1 MFDKGGVMDN
11 TVEFK
16 LEGKYALFT
25 DPVTKIGGEK
35 STYHIPTY
43 QAIKGITES
52 VYWKP
57 TFSWVIDKVRIM
69 KKIRT
74 ESKNVKP
81 LQMDGQY
88 GANRH
93 DLAIYTYLRDVEYR
107 VQAHFE
113 WNMNRPDLAGDR
125 NEDKHYQIAIRMIE
139 KGGRRDIF
147 LGSRECQ
154 GYIEPCRFGGKPG
167 FYDGEAELSYGLMFH
182 SFEYPSESGVK
193 KLSAR
198 FWQAKTAG
206 GILIFPR
213 PESCPYKRE
222 IRPMNM
228 ETVAVN
234 TEEEID

>member
-1 MFDKGGVMDN
+1 MN
-11 TVEFK
+11 AIVEFK

-52 VYWKP
+52 IYWKP
-57 TFSWVIDKVRIM
+57 TFYWVIHKVRIM
-69 KKIRT
+69 KKIHT

-81 LQMDGQY
+81 LKMDGQY
-88 GANRH
+88 GTNRH

-113 WNMNRPDLAGDR
+113 WNINRPDLAGDR
-125 NEDKHYQIAIRMIE
+125 NEGKHYERTINMIK

-147 LGSRECQ
+147 FGSRECQ
-154 GYIEPCRFGGKPG
+154 GYVEPCRFDEGTGY
-167 FYDGEAELSYGLMFH
+167 YDGEDELSYGLMFH
-182 SFEYPSESGVK
+182 SFEYPSESCIE

-198 FWQAKTAG
+198 FWQAKITG
-206 GILIFPR
+206 GVLIFPR

-222 IRPMNM
+222 VRPMKM
-228 ETVAVN
+228 EKVAVN

>member
-1 MFDKGGVMDN
+1 MDN
-11 TVEFK
+11 IVEFK

-35 STYHIPTY
+35 STYHFPTY

-57 TFSWVIDKVRIM
+57 TISWVIDKIRVM
-69 KKIRT
+69 KKIQT

-88 GANRH
+88 GTNRH
-93 DLAIYTYLRDVEYR
+93 DLSIYTYLRDVEYR

-125 NEDKHYQIAIRMIE
+125 NEDKHYQIALRMIE

-154 GYIEPCRFGGKPG
+154 GYVGPCRFSSETG

-182 SFEYPSESGVK
+182 SFEYPSESGVE
-193 KLSAR
+193 KLYAR
-198 FWQAKTAG
+198 FWQAKITG
-206 GILIFPR
+206 GILSFPR
-213 PESCPYKRE
+213 PEACPHKRE
-222 IRPMNM
+222 IRPMSM

>member
-1 MFDKGGVMDN
+1 MDN
-11 TVEFK
+11 IVEFK

-35 STYHIPTY
+35 SSYHIPTY

-81 LQMDGQY
+81 LQMNGQY
-88 GANRH
+88 GTNRH
-93 DLAIYTYLRDVEYR
+93 DLSIYTYLRDVEYR

-113 WNMNRPDLAGDR
+113 WNMNRPDLAEDR
-125 NEDKHYQIAIRMIE
+125 NADKHYQIALRMIE

-154 GYIEPCRFGGKPG
+154 GYVEPCRFSGEAG
-167 FYDGEAELSYGLMFH
+167 FYDGEDELSYGLMFH
-182 SFEYPSESGVK
+182 SFEYPSESGVE
-193 KLSAR
+193 KLYAR
-198 FWQAKTAG
+198 FWQAGIRAG
-206 GILIFPR
+206 VLIFPR
-213 PESCPYKRE
+213 AEACPHKRE
-222 IRPMNM
+222 IRPMKM
-228 ETVAVN
+228 ETLAVN